1 MKPVAI
7 FVAGAAFAAIS
18 VAAQAETV
26 NANQAKSADDKSV
39 AAVAGP
45 DAAAR
50 TADRRQDMHE
60 GHKAE
65 HAAHKDAAVQ
75 SGQSAPAKPKHTDPN

>member
-7 FVAGAAFAAIS
+7 FIVVAAFAAIS

-50 TADRRQDMHE
+50 TADRRQDRQHQHVE
-60 GHKAE
+60 
-65 HAAHKDAAVQ
+65 KDAAPP
-75 SGQSAPAKPKHTDPN
+75 SGQSALDKSVPAKPKHHDPN

>member
-7 FVAGAAFAAIS
+7 FIAVAAFAAIS
-18 VAAQAETV
+18 VAVQAETV

-45 DAAAR
+45 DAAAH
-50 TADRRQDMHE
+50 TADKRQDRQRQHVE
-60 GHKAE
+60 N
-65 HAAHKDAAVQ
+65 DAAPQ
-75 SGQSAPAKPKHTDPN
+75 SGQRPGQSAPAKPQHHDPN

>member
-7 FVAGAAFAAIS
+7 FIAVAAFAALS

-26 NANQAKSADDKSV
+26 NAHQAKTADDRSV

-45 DAAAR
+45 DAAAH
-50 TADRRQDMHE
+50 TAGKRQDRQHQQAS
-60 GHKAE
+60 GD
-65 HAAHKDAAVQ
+65 KDAQ
-75 SGQSAPAKPKHTDPN
+75 PSGPSAPARPKHQDPN

>member
-7 FVAGAAFAAIS
+7 FIAVAAFAAIS

-45 DAAAR
+45 NAAAHTADKR
-50 TADRRQDMHE
+50 AADRRQDRQQHVE
-60 GHKAE
+60 
-65 HAAHKDAAVQ
+65 KDAAPQ
-75 SGQSAPAKPKHTDPN
+75 PGQSAPAKPKHHDPN